1 MVDLINLMESLISD
15 NEYISKVIDRNIEC
29 IKNNDIETLNNETS
43 NFYSFLNQYKNKNDE
58 FKNLMTKYNL
68 SSIWD
73 IEKNKE
79 FDFTNKHDFLKKFE
93 STVRDAQTKITLYG
107 KLISSELN
115 TINKIK
121 YFKDKGNIDFK
132 I

>member
-1 MVDLINLMESLISD
+1 MKELIEVMTSLISD
-15 NEYISKVIDRNIEC
+15 NEHILNVIDKNIDC
-29 IKNNDIETLNNETS
+29 VKNNDIDTLNKETNS
-43 NFYSFLNQYKNKNDE
+43 FYSFLNNYKIKNDK
-58 FKNLMTKYNL
+58 FKELMKINGF

-79 FDFTNKHDFLKKFE
+79 FDFENKRDFLKKFE
-93 STVRDAQTKITLYG
+93 QTIRDAQTKINLYS

>member
-1 MVDLINLMESLISD
+1 MKELIEVMTSLISD
-15 NEYISKVIDRNIEC
+15 NEHILNVIDKNIDC
-29 IKNNDIETLNNETS
+29 VKNNDIDTLNKETN
-43 NFYSFLNQYKNKNDE
+43 NFYSFLNNYKIKNDK
-58 FKNLMTKYNL
+58 FKELMKINGF

-79 FDFTNKHDFLKKFE
+79 FDFENKRDFLKKFE
-93 STVRDAQTKITLYG
+93 QTIRDAQTKINLYS